1 VAKMLRIKQV
11 KSANGANPAQRDTLR
26 TLGLHGIGTVVE
38 RPDRPEFRG
47 MVRTVAHL
55 VKTDE
60 PQADRPVADSTQA
73 DRPAADSAAE
83 HVDADQPVAEGA
95 ASG

>member
-1 VAKMLRIKQV
+1 VAKMLRIQQV

-38 RPDRPEFRG
+38 RPDAPEFRG
-47 MVRTVAHL
+47 MVRAVAHL
-55 VKTDE
+55 VKTD
-60 PQADRPVADSTQA
+60 D
-73 DRPAADSAAE
+73 
-83 HVDADQPVAEGA
+83 EGA